1 MMAEFIRNNLDRL
14 IKKEKIDN
22 DKKIKELRRQAIGEF
37 NKFPYTNLYERATE
51 KLSSSSKYKDRCI
64 KEIIKRG
71 LIQMSRGEK
80 VFKRNDLSY
89 DNMCDLEDD
98 LKYMS
103 SFTVYTKKEI
113 TLYIKT
119 DNEVEYWIN
128 NLLCDYPELN
138 RETILQEINKIL
150 ITSSMTLLRGSL
162 RLKFRLLEYYKN

>member
-1 MMAEFIRNNLDRL
+1 MAEFIRDNLERL

-22 DKKIKELRRQAIGEF
+22 DEKIKELRQQAIDNF
-37 NKFPYTNLYERATE
+37 YHFPYTMLYEKARN
-51 KLSSSSKYKDRCI
+51 KLSSSEKYKDRYI

-71 LIQMSRGEK
+71 LTQMSRGEK

-89 DNMCDLEDD
+89 DNMCDLEND

-103 SFTVYTKKEI
+103 SFTIYTKKEM

-119 DNEVEYWIN
+119 DTEVEYWIN
-128 NLLCDYPELN
+128 ILLCDYPELN
-138 RETILQEINKIL
+138 RDTIVKEINKIL